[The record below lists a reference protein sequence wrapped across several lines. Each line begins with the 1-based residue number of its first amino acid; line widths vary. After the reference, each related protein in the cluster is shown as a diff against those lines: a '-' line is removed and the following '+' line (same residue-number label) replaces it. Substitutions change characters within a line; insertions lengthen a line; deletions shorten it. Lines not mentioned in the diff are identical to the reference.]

1 MLPIYHRTGRRR
13 RPSVAPADIR
23 RPGNAT
29 AAALAACLA
38 AALAGCAT
46 TPTTPEEAV
55 KERATQYWQ
64 ARIAGKPAQ
73 AYALLT
79 PAYRSVRTLEQY
91 TLQYGSP
98 GGITAAEVASVQC
111 APEKCTARVKLTT
124 KVPLPMLNMDKI
136 STYVDETWLP
146 DGGTWWR
153 YLEP

>member
-1 MLPIYHRTGRRR
+1 MLHLHHRTGRR

-23 RPGNAT
+23 HPGKAT

-38 AALAGCAT
+38 AVLAGCAT
-46 TPTTPEEAV
+46 TPTAPEEVV

-111 APEKCTARVKLTT
+111 EPEKCTARVKLTT

-136 STYVDETWLP
+136 STYVDETWLL